1 MTKLL
6 SSLGANQDPNLLV
19 GFADSDDAGVYR
31 ISADQALVVTADI
44 ITPPV
49 DDPYVFGQIAAA
61 NALSDIY
68 AMGGKPVVC
77 LNLACFPVDK
87 LDQTVLGQI
96 HEGAMSIVMEAGAV
110 VAGGHTVQ
118 DAEPKFGLSVTGLIH
133 PDRIWTN
140 GGAQAGDKLILT
152 KPLGSGVLFN
162 ANLRKALSPAALK
175 NCVRYLVQ
183 LNKTSA
189 DVLATHPVNAVTDVS
204 GYGLAGHAFEM
215 AAASGVT
222 LHFDSESIPLL
233 DEAQAMYERGIT
245 TGVNKT
251 NRAML
256 ADKCDFGDLSPSFQ
270 ELMLDPQT
278 SGGLLIALPAMEADQ
293 AVQALNDNDV
303 TAARIIGDV
312 SEAADQY
319 RLIFS

>member
-1 MTKLL
+1 ML
-6 SSLGANQDPNLLV
+6 SSLGANHDSNLLV

-87 LDQTVLGQI
+87 LDQTVLGKI
-96 HEGAMSIVMEAGAV
+96 HEGAMSIVKEAGAV
-110 VAGGHTVQ
+110 IAGGHTVQ
-118 DAEPKFGLSVTGLIH
+118 DEEPKFGLSVTGLIH

-140 GGAQAGDKLILT
+140 GGARPGDKLILT

-162 ANLRKALSPAALK
+162 ANLRKALSAGALAS
-175 NCVRYLVQ
+175 CVRYLVQ
-183 LNKTSA
+183 LNRTSA
-189 DVLATHPVNAVTDVS
+189 DVLAAYPVSAVTDVS

-215 AAASGVT
+215 ATASGVT
-222 LHFDSESIPLL
+222 LHLNTDSIPLF
-233 DEAQAMYERGIT
+233 DEAQAMYERGVT

-256 ADKCDFGDLSPSFQ
+256 AGKCDFDDLPASLQ

-278 SGGLLIALPAMEADQ
+278 SGGLLIALPATEADQ
-293 AVQALNDNDV
+293 AVQALNDNNV

-312 SEAADQY
+312 SEPADQF